1 MSFNSKLIQEIQQ
14 KSALSRK
21 ELSKMLRIS
30 DNQLYRIEKGLR
42 QPSFSLLQR
51 ISALIGL
58 PIDML
63 IERNIASLDD
73 MEPEIGGYAREN
85 VTLKRDLERK
95 REELLCA
102 QKYIAEL
109 EREAEHSRAIINL
122 QVRSG
127 DIWCDDALTRGE
139 KMKKLEILAI
149 A

>member
-1 MSFNSKLIQEIQQ
+1 MSFNSKLIQEIQLRNE
-14 KSALSRK
+14 LSRK
-21 ELSKMLRIS
+21 ELSKMLGITN
-30 DNQLYRIEKGLR
+30 NQLYRIEKGLR
-42 QPSFSLLQR
+42 QPSLRLIKR
-51 ISALIGL
+51 ISILTGL
-58 PIDML
+58 TMDTLMGPNTA
-63 IERNIASLDD
+63 EDD
-73 MEPEIGGYAREN
+73 AEMEINAVAREN
-85 VTLKRDLERK
+85 AELKRELERK

-102 QKYIAEL
+102 QKYIVEL